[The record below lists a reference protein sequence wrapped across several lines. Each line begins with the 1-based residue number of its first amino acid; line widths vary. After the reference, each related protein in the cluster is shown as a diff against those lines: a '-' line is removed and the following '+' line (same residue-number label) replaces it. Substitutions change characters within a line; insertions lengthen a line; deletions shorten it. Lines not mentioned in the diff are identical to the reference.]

1 MSAARV
7 GLEMRRAQRGMGA
20 VMAIAVLVIL
30 ALLAGALV
38 RFGSAQQLGAA
49 QDVLLARAGA
59 ALRAGSEW
67 GRYRAL
73 QQEGACGSGM
83 QLDLRAETGFLA
95 VVDCGVRAFG
105 EGEDAGGNPV
115 IVRVFTITTLVCNS
129 AGACP
134 DDAMASSPAYI
145 ERQHVTVVTDE

>member
-1 MSAARV
+1 
-7 GLEMRRAQRGMGA
+7 MGA

-30 ALLAGALV
+30 ALLAGAMV
-38 RFGSAQQLGAA
+38 RFGTAQQSGAA

-59 ALRAGSEW
+59 ALRAGGEW

-73 QQEGACGSGM
+73 QGGGCASEM

-95 VVDCGVRAFG
+95 VVDCDARSFG
-105 EGEDAGGNPV
+105 EGVDAGGNPV
-115 IVRVFTITTLVCNS
+115 VVKVFTITTRVCNS
-129 AGACP
+129 TVCP
-134 DDAMASSPAYI
+134 DNAMASSPAYI